1 MINLNLIEIGLIA
14 VALGCDAFAVG
25 LGVGTRCSRPRQLFR
40 LSFHF
45 GLFQFMMPI
54 LGWLLGIHVLSW
66 TQRWGPWIA
75 FGLLFGIGVKMAYEG
90 AMPHEEKAEC
100 PDPTKGLSLV
110 LLSVATSIDAL
121 GVGFGLGVLG
131 QGLFLVAVCIG
142 ITAGAMT
149 WLAMEL
155 GNKLSER
162 FAQRIEIFGGLILII
177 IAFKLLVV

>member
-1 MINLNLIEIGLIA
+1 MTLSAIEILLIA

-25 LGVGTRCSRPRQLFR
+25 LGVGIRFCTPRQIFR

-45 GLFQFMMPI
+45 GLFQFMMPLI
-54 LGWLLGIHVLSW
+54 GWLLGVHVLQW
-66 TQRWGPWIA
+66 TERLGPWIA
-75 FGLLFGIGVKMAYEG
+75 FGLLLAIGIKMAYEG
-90 AMPHEEKAEC
+90 ARPSEEKEDC
-100 PDPTKGLSLV
+100 PDPTKGFSLV

-131 QGLFLVAVCIG
+131 QGLFYVAVCIG

-149 WLAMEL
+149 WLAMKL

-162 FAQRIEIFGGLILII
+162 FAQRMEIIGGVILILI
-177 IAFKLLVV
+177 AFKMILI